1 MWRRDMHI
9 GKERYLLR
17 SRVWSKNL
25 LLTEK
30 WSGIYWKRA
39 VFIRSG
45 KADGSDYPEWHNEF

>member
-1 MWRRDMHI
+1 MHI